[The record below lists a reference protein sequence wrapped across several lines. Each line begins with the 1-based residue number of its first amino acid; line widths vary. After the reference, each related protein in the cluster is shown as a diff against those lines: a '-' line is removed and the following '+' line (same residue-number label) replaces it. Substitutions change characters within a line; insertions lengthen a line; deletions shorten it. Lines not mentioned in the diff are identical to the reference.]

1 LSNFKERVIEV
12 KVIPNARKNL
22 VEIAEGRYK
31 VYLNVPPV
39 DGKANNALIEILS
52 EYFKVQ
58 KNIIEI
64 IAGKKAGLKSE
75 IRLKN

>member
-1 LSNFKERVIEV
+1 MSNFKERVIEV